1 MLQKPCWVTC
11 ASRASNTKSF
21 NINTLWHSRATYL
34 SHVFLYESNRRFLCL
49 QLSKLMFRLC
59 ISVQGRL
66 PLKLRCGRK
75 TGEYFQIKSLSAEY
89 LPGIWSK
96 LPEAQP
102 LAYEECRLNRGLDI
116 NLEYSCSVTARS
128 LCPYADQMRNV
139 KIEYFC
145 WEVGR

>member
-1 MLQKPCWVTC
+1 MLRRSLVFCLVIAVFQGLVLVKARRCSEMLKDKPCV
-11 ASRASNTKSF
+11 
-21 NINTLWHSRATYL
+21 
-34 SHVFLYESNRRFLCL
+34 
-49 QLSKLMFRLC
+49 
-59 ISVQGRL
+59 VQGRL

-75 TGEYFQIKSLSAEY
+75 TGEYFQIKSLSTEY

-145 WEVGR
+145 WEVDPELLKGFAVSNPNGWAK

>member
-1 MLQKPCWVTC
+1 MLQRSLVFCLVIVVFQGLMLVKARRCSEMLKDKPCV
-11 ASRASNTKSF
+11 
-21 NINTLWHSRATYL
+21 
-34 SHVFLYESNRRFLCL
+34 
-49 QLSKLMFRLC
+49 
-59 ISVQGRL
+59 VQGRL
-66 PLKLRCGRK
+66 PLKLRCDRK
-75 TGEYFQIKSLSAEY
+75 TGEYFQIKNLSAEY

-145 WEVGR
+145 WEVDPELLKGFAVSNPNGWVK

>member
-1 MLQKPCWVTC
+1 MV
-11 ASRASNTKSF
+11 
-21 NINTLWHSRATYL
+21 
-34 SHVFLYESNRRFLCL
+34 
-49 QLSKLMFRLC
+49 RLC

-66 PLKLRCGRK
+66 PFKLRCDRK
-75 TGEYFQIKSLSAEY
+75 TGQYFQIKNLSAEY

-96 LPEAQP
+96 LPDAQP

>member
-11 ASRASNTKSF
+11 ASRASNTKSS

-34 SHVFLYESNRRFLCL
+34 SHVFLYESSRRFLCL

-75 TGEYFQIKSLSAEY
+75 TGEYFQIKSLSTEY